1 MVLTE
6 RYATHERPLAGSG
19 DKNMSNSSSK
29 GTALITGASRGIGA
43 VYADRLAKRGYD
55 LILVSRSEVPLK
67 ALAASLSSA
76 SGRHIT
82 PIVADLNNETEV
94 AKVETKLKDDPSITM
109 LVNNAGFASVAPLL
123 EADIRKMQDMIALNI
138 PALTRLTYAAAPAFV
153 NRGRGTIIN
162 IGSPVGISPEALNG
176 VYGASKA
183 YVLAFSLSLQHE
195 LTSKGIRVQEVLPG
209 RTATDGWEVAG
220 LPWQQ
225 QPPSIVMPVEDMVD
239 AALVGLDLGE
249 LVTIPGLHNGD
260 EWTRFEAARRAML
273 PQFGTSVPAP
283 RYKNQARRSA

>member
-1 MVLTE
+1 MQLK
-6 RYATHERPLAGSG
+6 SG
-19 DKNMSNSSSK
+19 EKNMSNSSSK

-43 VYADRLAKRGYD
+43 VYADRHAKRGYD
-55 LILVSRSEVPLK
+55 LILVARSKATLQ

-76 SGRHIT
+76 TGRHII
-82 PIVADLNNETEV
+82 PIVADVNNKLDL

-109 LVNNAGFASVAPLL
+109 LVNNAGFASVAALL
-123 EADIRKMQDMIALNI
+123 EADIRKMQDMIALNVT
-138 PALTRLTYAAAPAFV
+138 ALTRLTYAAAPAFV
-153 NRGRGTIIN
+153 KRETGTIIN
-162 IGSPVGISPEALNG
+162 IGSAAGISVEALNG

-195 LTSKGIRVQEVLPG
+195 LTSKGIRVQAVLPG

-225 QPPSIVMPVEDMVD
+225 QPASIIMPVEDMVD
-239 AALVGLDLGE
+239 AALVGLDQGE

-260 EWTRFEAARRAML
+260 EWTRFEAARRSML

-283 RYKNQARRSA
+283 RYRNQARSGITGSHA

>member
-1 MVLTE
+1 
-6 RYATHERPLAGSG
+6 
-19 DKNMSNSSSK
+19 MSNSPSK

-43 VYADRLAKRGYD
+43 VYADRLAKRGHD
-55 LILVSRSEVPLK
+55 LILVARSVEPLK
-67 ALAASLSSA
+67 ALAASLSST

-82 PIVADLNNETEV
+82 SIVADLNNETDL

-123 EADIRKMQDMIALNI
+123 EADIRKMQDMIALNVT
-138 PALTRLTYAAAPAFV
+138 ALTRLSCAAA
-153 NRGRGTIIN
+153 
-162 IGSPVGISPEALNG
+162 GISVEALNG

-195 LTSKGIRVQEVLPG
+195 LTSKGIRVQAVLPA

-225 QPPSIVMPVEDMVD
+225 QPASIIMPAEDMVD
-239 AALVGLDLGE
+239 AALVGLDQGE
-249 LVTIPGLHNGD
+249 LVTIPSLHNGD
-260 EWTRFEAARRAML
+260 EWTRFEAARRSML
-273 PQFGTSVPAP
+273 PQFGTAVPAP
-283 RYKNQARRSA
+283 RYRNQARRSA

>member
-1 MVLTE
+1 
-6 RYATHERPLAGSG
+6 
-19 DKNMSNSSSK
+19 MSNSPSK
-29 GTALITGASRGIGA
+29 GTALITGASRAIGA
-43 VYADRLAKRGYD
+43 VYAHRLAKRGFD
-55 LILVSRSEVPLK
+55 LILVARSVEPLK
-67 ALAASLSSA
+67 ALVASLSSA

-82 PIVADLNNETEV
+82 SIVADLNNETDL

-123 EADIRKMQDMIALNI
+123 EADIRKMQDMIALNVT
-138 PALTRLTYAAAPAFV
+138 ALTRLTYAAAPAFV
-153 NRGRGTIIN
+153 KRETGTIIN
-162 IGSPVGISPEALNG
+162 IGSAAGISVEALNG

-195 LTSKGIRVQEVLPG
+195 LTSKGIRVQAVLPG
-209 RTATDGWEVAG
+209 RTATDGWGVAG

-260 EWTRFEAARRAML
+260 EWTRFEAARRANGL
-273 PQFGTSVPAP
+273 FV
-283 RYKNQARRSA
+283 RRDIELRIR